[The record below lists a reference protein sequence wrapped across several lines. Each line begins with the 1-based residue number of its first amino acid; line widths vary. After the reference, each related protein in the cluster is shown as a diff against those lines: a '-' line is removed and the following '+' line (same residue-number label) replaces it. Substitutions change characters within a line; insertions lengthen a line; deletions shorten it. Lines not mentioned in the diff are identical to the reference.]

1 MRRGMF
7 ESGFLPRLSLLLK
20 AASSVDKN
28 VGGQAVIEGVM
39 IRSPEKISTSVRLP
53 NGRIITKTEP
63 FISLTKRK
71 KLLGKAVIR
80 GIVSFFEMLILG
92 IKTLNYSAEI
102 AASGEDGPAAEKANS
117 QSGNFNLAI
126 AITLIISLALAMTI
140 FFFLPILITQLLSF
154 NKEALEF
161 NLVAGCVRLA
171 IFLAY
176 VWVLSWFSSFKRIFQ
191 YHGAE
196 HKSIFAFEADL
207 PLAVESTHGF
217 TTRHPRCG
225 TSFILIVAMLAILTY
240 SVSDTVFAIVFGH
253 APRVLERFTTHL
265 LFLPIVAGTSFEL
278 LKLSG
283 KTRNNPI
290 TRILIAPGLWL
301 QRITT
306 NEPSDEQVE
315 VALTALK
322 SSIAGTSLDPE
333 PA

>member
-7 ESGFLPRLSLLLK
+7 ESGLLPRLSLILK

-39 IRSPEKISTSVRLP
+39 IRSPEKVSTSVRLP
-53 NGRIITKTEP
+53 DGRIITKTEP

-71 KLLGKAVIR
+71 KILGKAIIR
-80 GIVSFFEMLILG
+80 GVVSFFEMLILG
-92 IKTLNYSAEI
+92 IKTLNYSAEM
-102 AASGEDGPAAEKANS
+102 AASGEDGPIAEKADS

-126 AITLIISLALAMTI
+126 AITVIISMALAMTM
-140 FFFLPILITQLLSF
+140 FFFLPILITQFLSI
-154 NKEALEF
+154 NREALGF
-161 NLVAGCVRLA
+161 NLAAGCVRLA

-176 VWVLSWFSSFKRIFQ
+176 VWVLSWFSSFRRIFQ

-196 HKSIFAFEADL
+196 HKSIFAFEADM
-207 PLAVESTHGF
+207 PLNVESTHGF
-217 TTRHPRCG
+217 TTHHPRCG

-240 SVSDTVFAIVFGH
+240 SVSDTVFAIIFGH
-253 APRVLERFTTHL
+253 APGVIERFSTHL

-283 KTRNNPI
+283 KTRNNPV

-306 NEPSDEQVE
+306 NEPSDDQVE

-322 SSIAGTSLDPE
+322 SSIAGTSLDPG